1 MSATVLTTE
10 EAARQ
15 QPRTRL
21 LLTIVTA
28 VFLLF
33 VQTYMIAP
41 LIPSLAIA
49 LHVSRQQVGL
59 LIPAYTIP
67 YAIAGLIL
75 GGVAD
80 HFGRRWLLFLA
91 LAIFP
96 ITGVTLALA
105 PGFYWLLG
113 LRVVSGITNV
123 GIVVTGLSLVGDLF
137 PVKERGHALGWLFGA
152 IAGGAAFGSTFGG
165 LLTPLVGWRGLF
177 AIVAAAGCVVAVVA
191 LPLWKDL
198 SEVAQPTHR
207 TTVRSF
213 VTDIGV
219 LLSSA
224 RGSKTYSYVFFNA
237 VFHSGVFTWLG
248 VLLHDRYGLNDAG
261 IGLALLGY
269 GVPGL
274 VLGPTIGKFVDRYGR
289 RRIIPAGLLVAAA
302 SAAILAP
309 RWPLVLAAVA
319 ITILSLGFDMTHP
332 PLAGIVTTLDDRRRG
347 HAMGLNAF
355 SIFFGLGCG
364 SLLFGWLTRFGMSDA
379 LLLFA
384 AMQALLGLLAFRL
397 FRSE

>member
-10 EAARQ
+10 EPVLRH
-15 QPRTRL
+15 PRTRL
-21 LLTIVTA
+21 LRIIVSA

-33 VQTYMIAP
+33 VQTYMVAP
-41 LIPSLAIA
+41 LIPSLALA
-49 LHVSRQQVGL
+49 LHVTRQQVGL
-59 LIPAYTIP
+59 LIPAYAIP

-75 GGVAD
+75 GGVSD
-80 HFGRRWLLFLA
+80 HFGRRSILFA
-91 LAIFP
+91 GLAIFP
-96 ITGVTLALA
+96 MTGVALALM
-105 PGFYWLLG
+105 PGFYSLLAM
-113 LRVVSGITNV
+113 RVISGITNV
-123 GIVVTGLSLVGDLF
+123 GVVVMGLSLIGDLF

-177 AIVAAAGCVVAVVA
+177 AIVAAAGCVVAVAA

-198 SEVAQPTHR
+198 SGVSLPTHD

-213 VTDIGV
+213 VSDIVV
-219 LLSSA
+219 LFSSS

-248 VLLHDRYGLNDAG
+248 ALLHDRYGLNDAG

-274 VLGPTIGKFVDRYGR
+274 LLGPAIGKFVDRYGR
-289 RRIIPAGLLVAAA
+289 RRLIPAGLLVAAA
-302 SAAILAP
+302 SAAILA
-309 RWPLVLAAVA
+309 RHVPLALAAVA

-379 LLLFA
+379 LVVFA
-384 AMQALLGLLAFRL
+384 VVQAALGLLAFPL